1 MSCMH
6 NTNYTTIWRDDSAK
20 QNSISHC
27 NAHKIANE
35 IANVLLEFMFSLIQL
50 HTRATFTTTM
60 YTGMCD
66 YRNSRSHFN
75 NFRLRYCEVADL
87 LLQLTWQI

>member
-1 MSCMH
+1 MH

-60 YTGMCD
+60 YGEQPI
-66 YRNSRSHFN
+66 SFN